1 MPLLMPIVLL
11 VLPSVAAY
19 SCVTA
24 GPHCTSGLSRPVAAR
39 AAVHAVAPPAEDGS
53 AAMAERMSAMTESGR
68 IMSTETYGVML
79 STLLNTNENLEAQIS
94 ANYAMVDYAFLQRLE
109 ELIGQGNE
117 ENIER
122 LRDIKTAVNSEMAK
136 RMTAAAQAMKDLVTS
151 PTPIVMEGKIA
162 ALARQGRI
170 DDALMQLLEAN
181 KQQAEAA
188 GEAGAGAVRVL
199 SRLQQR
205 VQTEMDTKLPK
216 QVSLLRRL
224 LRMDDAD
231 ARQKLLREKMKPKQ
245 GSSGILLSTVSKQEQ
260 EDAKSTEPDVP
271 PRLLAAAIQDIK
283 LRFGNVDEQYDT
295 GFVKR
300 LEEIAEEAEAIALDL
315 AGGKELS
322 ARQAQDMAWDQA
334 SVSVWDLEQV
344 EEEAHAEGKLAVW
357 EDEAQAQMARQDS
370 AMRKKAIDTD
380 YQR

>member
-1 MPLLMPIVLL
+1 
-11 VLPSVAAY
+11 
-19 SCVTA
+19 
-24 GPHCTSGLSRPVAAR
+24 
-39 AAVHAVAPPAEDGS
+39 
-53 AAMAERMSAMTESGR
+53 MTESGR